1 MRNGSLD
8 GRDGGRPGS
17 WYRLSQAALAY
28 VTLREARRQFEPFNC
43 SKSFQCAREKQCLPF
58 DLDQRLCCENREDTS
73 R

>member
-1 MRNGSLD
+1 MGAM
-8 GRDGGRPGS
+8 GGAQGPGTV
-17 WYRLSQAALAY
+17 YLKQALAY